1 MTNHFFVIFKIQ
13 AGRTLCMERLLVR
26 KALDNPV
33 RDYINLSKNILLYH
47 SQDIAKTNH
56 EGMMFST
63 PDNDNDMTRG
73 NCAKNEDS
81 GWWFNR

>member
-1 MTNHFFVIFKIQ
+1 
-13 AGRTLCMERLLVR
+13 MERLLVH

-33 RDYINLSKNILLYH
+33 RHNLKLSENILFNYL
-47 SQDIAKTNH
+47 QDISKTNH

-63 PDNDNDMTRG
+63 LDNDNDMTRG

>member
-1 MTNHFFVIFKIQ
+1 
-13 AGRTLCMERLLVR
+13 MERLLVC
-26 KALDNPV
+26 KALENPV
-33 RDYINLSKNILLYH
+33 RHCINLSENILFYH
-47 SQDIAKTNH
+47 LQDIAKTNH